1 MSKSKNNYIGIKET
15 PEEIFGK
22 LMSIPDRLTLTYF
35 KFLTE
40 IYDEELEKLDQLM
53 TNSEINPMTVKKLLA
68 RVIISVFYD
77 VNISKEANKQ
87 FDNRFSK
94 KEYNKIDDVV
104 SFTVKKDKN
113 IIDYLFENNF
123 FESKSIGRRL
133 IQQ

>member
-1 MSKSKNNYIGIKET
+1 
-15 PEEIFGK
+15 
-22 LMSIPDRLTLTYF
+22 
-35 KFLTE
+35 
-40 IYDEELEKLDQLM
+40 
-53 TNSEINPMTVKKLLA
+53 MTVKKLLA